1 MMHKSLRIST
11 VYKSSSAHKCHIR
24 LPLLQD
30 KDASIAKLQADIH
43 ELGLKCE
50 AASAQAEVSQPY
62 EQRYREAQVC
72 FQVCH
77 AFD

>member
-1 MMHKSLRIST
+1 MRKFH
-11 VYKSSSAHKCHIR
+11 VC

-30 KDASIAKLQADIH
+30 KDASIAKMHADIH

-72 FQVCH
+72 CEVYH
-77 AFD
+77 GGP